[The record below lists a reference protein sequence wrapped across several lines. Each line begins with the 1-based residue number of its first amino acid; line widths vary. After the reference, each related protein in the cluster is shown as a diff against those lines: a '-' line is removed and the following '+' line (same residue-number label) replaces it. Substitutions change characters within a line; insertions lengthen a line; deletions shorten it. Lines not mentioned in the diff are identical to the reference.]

1 MTIAPQ
7 ASTTASALPHTLP
20 PCANARLALFAVRR
34 MGANGLNDAHVAH
47 AFVNG
52 FGESFR
58 RPLVLMRALMA
69 DVATT
74 STCGIAIAPCCCQ
87 RMTPAEEAMVTVL
100 ARAETAPESARL
112 LLADLLG
119 LRRIDGVLA
128 SAAAVAMAFADAG
141 RPITA

>member
-7 ASTTASALPHTLP
+7 ASTTAGALPHSLP
-20 PCANARLALFAVRR
+20 PCPNARLALFAVRR

-52 FGESFR
+52 FGEAFR

-69 DVATT
+69 EVAGT
-74 STCGIAIAPCCCQ
+74 STCPIAIAPCCCG

-100 ARAETAPESARL
+100 ARAETAPENARL

-128 SAAAVAMAFADAG
+128 SAMAVAMAFADAG